1 MFEQWKARINKL
13 TIPAIRNA
21 VRTHRFS
28 TSARRRKAALVEEA
42 AALQGELRQALESA
56 VSLVE
61 GASDAAVEEGTMST
75 DVRAEDAAET
85 SVATNAASLG
95 AAEQPLVTEAPVVER
110 EPSPD
115 DGVGGEDSVDYAWR
129 ARLARLPRRK
139 IDAALRGYSM
149 FSREAR
155 RNKESFVA
163 EVSLLRGQLRAALE
177 LAVCAHE
184 NGEDGDIDRRRAAHS
199 RRRRR
204 ASIESEAEAEAER
217 EGTRVVG
224 ESGASTI
231 DRVLEAIESY
241 NPNTSRF
248 MDLPTPDDVRLRHQL
263 YRNATSNDA
272 LAQCVCVACAR
283 EVWKRD
289 AELVLLCNVN
299 NKDALKPW
307 KTHVAHELVDGMLL
321 VKDKLIETPEG
332 TAGMFCDD
340 CLRCLRKKHRP
351 PLALANNMWIGD
363 VPEVISCLTIPEQM
377 LIALHYPRCFIFKLF
392 PKNGSG
398 GDPDTLQRGIVG
410 NVTTYALNT
419 GDVVKMLEGN
429 LLPRPPELLAS
440 VIAVSFIGLGKLPKK
455 WLKGTFRVRRSAVHA
470 ALQWLKANNELYEDI
485 EISNEALQILPEDGV
500 PEEIL
505 ANVRQEE
512 SDTLAERE
520 RETYVPRD
528 ATDDEIRVRVNES
541 TSSDDRE
548 DEIPLLEPTDDVTED
563 RGPVDGDI
571 GREAPS
577 GLGEVEEGD
586 GKTSPCIGMT

>member
-21 VRTHRFS
+21 VRSHRFS
-28 TSARRRKAALVEEA
+28 TSARRQKATLVEEA
-42 AALQGELRQALESA
+42 AALEGRLREALESA

-61 GASDAAVEEGTMST
+61 SGPVADAAH
-75 DVRAEDAAET
+75 
-85 SVATNAASLG
+85 AASTNEG
-95 AAEQPLVTEAPVVER
+95 
-110 EPSPD
+110 D
-115 DGVGGEDSVDYAWR
+115 NGMEDEWR
-129 ARLARLPRRK
+129 ARLARLPRYK
-139 IDAALRGYSM
+139 IEAALRGYNA

-155 RNKESFVA
+155 RLKEPFVA

-177 LAVCAHE
+177 TAVRAHE
-184 NGEDGDIDRRRAAHS
+184 NGEDGDVNHGRSGPS

-204 ASIESEAEAEAER
+204 VSIETEDEAEAER
-217 EGTRVVG
+217 EGDRTVS
-224 ESGASTI
+224 ESGPATI
-231 DRVLEAIESY
+231 ERVLEAIDTY
-241 NPNTSRF
+241 NPNVSRF
-248 MDLPTPDDVRLRHQL
+248 MDLPSPDDIRLRHQL
-263 YRNATSNDA
+263 YRDATSNEA

-289 AELVLLCNVN
+289 AELVLLCDVK
-299 NKDALKPW
+299 NKDGLKPW
-307 KTHVAHELVDGMLL
+307 KSHVAHELVDGMLL
-321 VKDKLIETPEG
+321 VKDKLIETPDG

-351 PLALANNMWIGD
+351 PLALSNNMWIGD

-429 LLPRPPELLAS
+429 LLPRAPELLAS

-505 ANVRQEE
+505 ANVRHEE
-512 SDTLAERE
+512 SDTLAEQE
-520 RETYVPRD
+520 RESYVPRD
-528 ATDDEIRVRVNES
+528 ETEYEIRARVNES

-548 DEIPLLEPTDDVTED
+548 DEIPLLEPTEDVV
-563 RGPVDGDI
+563 VDGDPVNGDI
-571 GREAPS
+571 RREAPA
-577 GLGEVEEGD
+577 GLGEVEDGV
-586 GKTSPCIGMT
+586 GKTSPCTVNSPAS